1 MPCTHP
7 TRLVLDRLG
16 NPDRLRVVIKE
27 DEVMVTRPDYAIDAA
42 GVRKPRPW
50 LPPSLSENPPR
61 CRPYSQ
67 HELADGQAQ
76 SHSDRICNQHGQHQ
90 DYYGSGVSKSVQ
102 RADCFY
108 MQQERPPYEEQSYGV
123 LDNTIT

>member
-50 LPPSLSENPPR
+50 LPPSLSEN
-61 CRPYSQ
+61 RPSQ
-67 HELADGQAQ
+67 RLCTAPAGIQYEKWLWCADDG
-76 SHSDRICNQHGQHQ
+76 
-90 DYYGSGVSKSVQ
+90 
-102 RADCFY
+102 
-108 MQQERPPYEEQSYGV
+108 
-123 LDNTIT
+123 